1 MLNIYYAPTQDS
13 NRAQD
18 SKPLKSGL
26 IRPLQW
32 RRILL
37 HPPYASLVHH
47 HHLCRRPLHRLP
59 PRPHTL
65 RTIPLVHRQRPIH
78 RRQKRRTRPT
88 RTPLRHRNE
97 RITPHPIGCI
107 VRHIPSQRPITHAS
121 QRIKVRPRPLM
132 PSTRILFNRRIPGRH
147 DRRDRPAL
155 RPNRLPRRPKVQQ
168 HRRTIHIPQDDIA
181 RLDVPMQKIRPMHH
195 L

>member
-37 HPPYASLVHH
+37 YPPYTWHFILHL
-47 HHLCRRPLHRLP
+47 LCRRPLHRLP

-65 RTIPLVHRQRPIH
+65 RTISLVHRQRPIH
-78 RRQKRRTRPT
+78 RRQKRITRPT
-88 RTPLRHRNE
+88 RTPLRYRNE
-97 RITPHPIGCI
+97 RITPHPIGR
-107 VRHIPSQRPITHAS
+107 VLRHFPCQCPIAHPT
-121 QRIKVRPRPLM
+121 QRIYIRPRPLTP
-132 PSTRILFNRRIPGRH
+132 PSRILLNRRIPRRY
-147 DRRDRPAL
+147 DRRNRPAL

-168 HRRTIHIPQDDIA
+168 HRRTIYIPQDDVA
-181 RLDVPMQKIRPMHH
+181 RLDVPVQKICPMHH